1 MLITL
6 KPHST
11 FAKFFDEKE
20 YKIEITSF
28 VDIEFYLNSV
38 HPRFSKYISQIKQG
52 FSVESFCYV
61 TQDLRVIKRDE
72 LNLKKP
78 KEGMTIHVAPVV
90 CGSGG

>member
-28 VDIEFYLNSV
+28 V
-38 HPRFSKYISQIKQG
+38 G
-52 FSVESFCYV
+52 VEINYKGNQENKSAA
-61 TQDLRVIKRDE
+61 
-72 LNLKKP
+72 NLY
-78 KEGMTIHVAPVV
+78 
-90 CGSGG
+90 